1 MNLNKYH
8 ENAILGGRLY
18 LVKEK
23 KEDIPAALAFMNKM
37 RLLDKTT
44 KIIIGLWLAYTLLAY
59 IDRTFF

>member
-1 MNLNKYH
+1 MNLNKYY
-8 ENAILGGRLY
+8 ENAMLGAKLY

-37 RLLDKTT
+37 KLLDKAT
-44 KIIIGLWLAYTLLAY
+44 KIIIGLWLGYTLLTY